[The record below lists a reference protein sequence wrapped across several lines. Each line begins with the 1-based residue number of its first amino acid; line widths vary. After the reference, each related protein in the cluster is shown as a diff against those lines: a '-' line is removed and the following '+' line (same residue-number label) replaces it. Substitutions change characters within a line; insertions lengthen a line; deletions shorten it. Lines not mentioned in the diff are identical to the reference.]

1 MDPTAE
7 SDVQEGPAF
16 EAAAAERGRRL
27 DVVVAERF
35 PGYSRSRVAVLAG
48 RGQVLVDGRPRKPAF
63 RLRAGQR
70 VRVLAPS
77 SDPVAIAPQSIPL
90 AIVHEDADVLV
101 IDKPAGMTVHPAP
114 GHPRDTLV
122 NAVLAHVPEL
132 SGIAGSLRP
141 GVVHRLDK
149 DTSGLLVI
157 AKTDAAYR
165 SLVAQLRARA
175 VTRVY
180 LALVRGTVRR
190 ERGAIAAP
198 IGRHPIHRT
207 RMAVVAHGRPAVT
220 HFAVLE
226 RFPGATLVECRLETG
241 RTHQIRVHLRH
252 IGHPVLGDPVYG
264 ERRAEIARQALHA
277 ARLEF
282 THPRTGEAIVCTAP
296 PPEDYA
302 RLLEILRAGN
312 SPGAPSGRAR
322 SRKRE
327 VFGAMDRRPL
337 G

>member
-1 MDPTAE
+1 VDPTA
-7 SDVQEGPAF
+7 DAGVHGGPIF
-16 EAAAAERGRRL
+16 EAAAADRGRRL

-35 PGYSRSRVAVLAG
+35 PRYSRSRVATLAV

-63 RLRAGQR
+63 RLRAGQQ
-70 VRVLAPS
+70 VSVLAPS
-77 SDPVAIAPQSIPL
+77 SDPVAVTPQPIPL

-114 GHPRDTLV
+114 GHRSGTLV
-122 NAVLAHVPEL
+122 NAVVAHVPHL
-132 SGIAGSLRP
+132 SGIAGPLRP
-141 GVVHRLDK
+141 GIVHRLDK

-165 SLVAQLRARA
+165 SLVAQLRART

-180 LALVRGTVRR
+180 LALARGAVRR

-198 IGRHPIHRT
+198 IGRHPVHRT
-207 RMAVVAHGRPAVT
+207 RMAVVSRGRPAVT
-220 HFAVLE
+220 HFSVLE
-226 RFPGATLVECRLETG
+226 RLPGATLVECRLETG

-264 ERRAEIARQALHA
+264 GGGAGIDRQALHA

-282 THPRTGEAIVCTAP
+282 THPRTGERIVCTAP
-296 PPEDYA
+296 LPEDFA
-302 RLLEILRAGN
+302 KLLGILRRGESQEA
-312 SPGAPSGRAR
+312 SAGRAR

-327 VFGAMDRRPL
+327 V
-337 G
+337 